1 MIDNGNFLHN
11 TLSSTAGAEL
21 EGFTII
27 VFLVSDLFISSV
39 HHNCMLGTNQLSF
52 NIHWCILLH
61 SDWSYILQTFESYS
75 SIDYTQNYIL
85 NIKTYMTEEKY

>member
-52 NIHWCILLH
+52 NIH
-61 SDWSYILQTFESYS
+61 
-75 SIDYTQNYIL
+75 
-85 NIKTYMTEEKY
+85 